1 MARSKT
7 DKKGGGYRG
16 FHKVHFIG
24 IGGIGMSGIAEVLIN
39 LNYEVSGSDLKKG
52 EITERLKTLG
62 AVIHY
67 GHAAKNLTDADVVVV
82 SNAVKRDNPEV
93 VEAEARNIPV
103 IPRAEM
109 LAELMRMKYGVAVA
123 GTHGKTTTTSMM
135 ATVFGVGNLDPTV
148 VIGGKLDY
156 IGSNAKLGEGE
167 FLVAEADESDGSF
180 LMLTPTIAVVT
191 NIEEEH
197 MDHYGSLEEIKGDF
211 TTFINSIPFYGLSV
225 LCLDNE
231 NVQAIIPEVK
241 RRFVTYGFSP
251 QADFY
256 ATGVTFEGLNST
268 FTVNYRGDV
277 WGDITLHMP
286 GAHNA
291 LNALSAV
298 AVGMEVGL
306 DFGTIQ
312 GALSG
317 FTGVHR
323 RFQVKGEAAGVTVV
337 DDYGHHPTE
346 ITATLKAA
354 RNFWKGRVVAVFQPH
369 RYTRTRDA
377 HEGFLTAFFSADVL
391 VMTDI
396 YPAGEEPIPGIT
408 GQRLFDEIR
417 ERGMRD
423 THFVSDKEDLPKELM
438 KIIRP
443 GDLVITLGAGD
454 ILRAGERLLELLDKK
469 Q

>member
-16 FHKVHFIG
+16 FHRVHFIG

-39 LNYEVSGSDLKKG
+39 LGYEVSGSDLKKG
-52 EITERLKTLG
+52 EITERLKILG
-62 AVIHY
+62 AAVHY

-82 SNAVKRDNPEV
+82 SNAVKVDNPEV
-93 VEAEARNIPV
+93 VEAEAKNIPV

-123 GTHGKTTTTSMM
+123 GTHGKTTTTSML
-135 ATVFGVGNLDPTV
+135 ATVFGVGNLDPTI
-148 VIGGKLDY
+148 VIGGKLDF

-225 LCLDNE
+225 LCLDDE

-241 RRFVTYGFSP
+241 RRFITYGFSP

-268 FTVNYRGDV
+268 FTVNYRGEA

-312 GALSG
+312 RALSG

-323 RFQVKGEAAGVTVV
+323 RFQVKGEAAGITVV

-354 RNFWKGRVVAVFQPH
+354 RNFWEGRVVAVFQPH

-377 HEGFLTAFFSADVL
+377 NEGFLTAFFSADVL

-396 YPAGEEPIPGIT
+396 YPAGEEPIPGVT
-408 GQRLFDEIR
+408 GKRLFDEIR

-423 THFVSDKEDLPKELM
+423 THFVSDKENLPEELM
-438 KIIRP
+438 KIVRP

-454 ILRAGERLLELLDKK
+454 ILRAGEKLLELLEKK
-469 Q
+469 G